1 MAAIGLCSQRLPDV
15 AKTCLEGL
23 LALALSGNHHF
34 FARGSLLIGASIFL
48 YPLLVFSFPYWQ
60 LYGSDIDITE
70 SSNKNGASAD
80 EEAVLVQAINS
91 IKTIIKQ
98 DPPSHEKVYFP
109 YFLLCWSI
117 FMHVSDDI
125 YLNLNFPDILS
136 LSHKMCSSKKICNVI
151 NSMWETMFH
160 GCGLWKKY
168 ICFLIVL
175 YFSWSSISNTD
186 ASSRIADQFEY
197 LFLYTV
203 MISVTYGE
211 MPDCT
216 L

>member
-1 MAAIGLCSQRLPDV
+1 MQVLCNIQVFAKAMPSLFVPHFEDFFVNSSDSYQVKALKLEILSSIATYSSISAIFLEFQDYIRDQDRRFAADTVAAIGLCSQRLPDV

-23 LALALSGNHHF
+23 LALALS
-34 FARGSLLIGASIFL
+34 
-48 YPLLVFSFPYWQ
+48 
-60 LYGSDIDITE
+60 E
-70 SSNKNGASAD
+70 SSNKNGPSAD

-117 FMHVSDDI
+117 FMHASDDI

-151 NSMWETMFH
+151 NSM
-160 GCGLWKKY
+160 
-168 ICFLIVL
+168 
-175 YFSWSSISNTD
+175 
-186 ASSRIADQFEY
+186 
-197 LFLYTV
+197 
-203 MISVTYGE
+203 
-211 MPDCT
+211 
-216 L
+216 